1 MGRPSRVLALV
12 RKDLLRRRRSPL
24 GVLALLAFPLIF
36 AGMMALAF
44 GGSEGGLPRARL
56 LVEDRDGS
64 VAGGLVKSFLAADEL
79 KDFLE
84 VVEVGSEGR
93 ELIEDDAAS
102 ALLVVP
108 ESMTLD
114 LLAGKAVTLELVRNP
129 AQGILP
135 EVAEQATAILADV
148 LSILTRL
155 LRRQVESLDLDAVD
169 SIEDLGDLDDEAFA
183 RLAVSLRRT
192 LEEAG
197 TFVSTPPIAFE
208 SATLGAEEE
217 KGQDEDDGGASR
229 SLSVFLFILPGIS
242 VYALFLIGDQ
252 MMRDVLVESRLG
264 TLARQLCAPV
274 RAGEIIASKVV
285 VTALVAGVVLVV
297 LAAIAGFLAPGPV
310 DLPAFGALSIALV
323 TAITGFAATIYSLV
337 RTEGQGATLASLVY
351 LVLAFGGGSFF
362 PFEDMPAVVRATA
375 PINPFYWGIRG
386 YQKLLGE
393 GGFGDVAVAVA
404 VLGGLG
410 AVTLGLGALLLERKV
425 LRGDAR

>member
-1 MGRPSRVLALV
+1 MGGPSRVLALV

-36 AGMMALAF
+36 AGMLALAF
-44 GGSEGGLPRARL
+44 GGPEAGLPRARL

-64 VAGGLVKSFLAADEL
+64 VAGGLVKNFLAADQL

-84 VVEVGSEGR
+84 VVEVGPEGR
-93 ELIEDDAAS
+93 GLIEDDEAS
-102 ALLVVP
+102 ALLVLP

-114 LLAGKAVTLELVRNP
+114 LLAGKPVSLELVRNP

-155 LRRQVESLDLDAVD
+155 VRRQVEVLELDSVD
-169 SIEDLGDLDDEAFA
+169 SIEDLGDLDDEDFA

-192 LEEAG
+192 FEEAG

-217 KGQDEDDGGASR
+217 EEDDDGGSR
-229 SLSVFLFILPGIS
+229 TLNVFLFILPGIS

-252 MMRDVLVESRLG
+252 MMRDVLVEAKLG
-264 TLARQLCAPV
+264 TLARLLSSPV
-274 RAGEIIASKVV
+274 RSGEIIAAKVV
-285 VTALVAGVVLVV
+285 VTALVAAAVLVV
-297 LAAIAGFLAPGPV
+297 LAAIAGILAPRPV
-310 DLPAFGALSIALV
+310 DLPAFAVLSLALV
-323 TAITGFAATIYSLV
+323 LAITGFAATIYGLV
-337 RTEGQGATLASLVY
+337 KTEGQGGTLATLVY

-362 PFEDMPAVVRATA
+362 PFEDMPAVVQATA
-375 PINPFYWGIRG
+375 PVNPFYWGTRG
-386 YQKLLGE
+386 FQKLLDQ

-404 VLGGLG
+404 VLGGIGVVTLVLG
-410 AVTLGLGALLLERKV
+410 AVLLERKV